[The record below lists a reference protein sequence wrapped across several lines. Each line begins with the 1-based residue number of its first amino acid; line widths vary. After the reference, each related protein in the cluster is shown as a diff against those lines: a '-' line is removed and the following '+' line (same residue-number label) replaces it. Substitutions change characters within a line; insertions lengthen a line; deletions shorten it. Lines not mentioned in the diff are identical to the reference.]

1 MSKPEFDETQP
12 FEAPNAPKPAFDET
26 QPFQAGGQTQ
36 NGPGALATGLNV
48 AGKALD
54 YQRGVVGAPILAKL
68 ASLVSGKP
76 REQLMS
82 DQELSDAANPT
93 TTRRAPNSDTILARA
108 GVPSGPSASSVV
120 PALYAAPGSGN
131 QYSKW
136 NPAHYWPEKGGML
149 DVTPRGAAGAAL
161 DMATDPLTYEMGGM
175 SKAAEAAAA
184 KGESTPLLSKV
195 LNPASNVVE
204 ALGEHNYEK
213 GLAPMIAKGEQFG
226 KDVGDTY
233 YRQGIY
239 GTSKSIAKQG
249 DKAAEAL
256 KASRDATMAAATEAG
271 AKPSLSAAFDPL
283 VNHLQELT
291 ADGRISHEDAMEILN
306 RAIGAKGSVAEPTL
320 AQMSQWKSD
329 LSGSL
334 PNSAFD
340 KTKDLSMSKNMTKI
354 AAGGNRDEV
363 ARAANAALPGAG
375 DEINAAN
382 RDLGNLLTV
391 QSVADKQAAREAGRK
406 LVHPQDVGHTAIVGA
421 EAGGGPAVAT
431 LLGRIGAATL
441 NNPAFRT
448 TSGYAMRKAGTGVV
462 GAPVIDAASAEI
474 LRNMANK
481 NQPVAGVGR

>member
-1 MSKPEFDETQP
+1 MAWDDEP
-12 FEAPNAPKPAFDET
+12 PPP
-26 QPFQAGGQTQ
+26 QATTAAKSWDADPPP
-36 NGPGALATGLNV
+36 PGALATGLNV

-120 PALYAAPGSGN
+120 PALFQPPGTKD
-131 QYSKW
+131 QKHWYD
-136 NPAHYWPEKGGML
+136 PTRLLPEKGGML
-149 DVTPRGAAGAAL
+149 DVTPRGAAGFAL
-161 DMATDPLTYEMGGM
+161 DMATDPLTYEMGGTN
-175 SKAAEAAAA
+175 KAAEAAAA

-213 GLAPMIAKGEQFG
+213 GLAPMIARGEQFG
-226 KDVGDTY
+226 KDIGDTY
-233 YRQGIY
+233 YKQGIY
-239 GTSKSIAKQG
+239 GSAKSVAQQG

-256 KASRDATMAAATEAG
+256 KASRDATMSAAQAAG

-283 VNHLQELT
+283 VDHLQQLT
-291 ADGRISHEDAMEILN
+291 SDGRISHEDAMDILDK
-306 RAIGAKGSVAEPTL
+306 AIGAKGTVAEPTL
-320 AQMSQWKSD
+320 GQMSQWKSD
-329 LSGSL
+329 LDNSL
-334 PNSAFD
+334 GNAAFD
-340 KTKDLSMSKNMTKI
+340 KTKNIPLGKQLSKI

-375 DEINAAN
+375 DEINATN

-391 QSVADKQAAREAGRK
+391 QAVADKQAARERAAK
-406 LVHPQDVGHTAIVGA
+406 LVSEQTMGHGLISNAI
-421 EAGGGPAVAT
+421 GGPEAAAKT
-431 LLGRIGAATL
+431 ILGRIGAATL
-441 NNPAFRT
+441 NSPRFRT
-448 TSGYAMRKAGTGVV
+448 TSGYAMRKAGTDAAT
-462 GAPVIDAASAEI
+462 APIIDAASAEV
-474 LRNMANK
+474 LRNMANG
-481 NQPVAGVGR
+481 NQQPVAGVGR